1 VETVEDNQQH
11 RTSGVRDGGKNMKRI
26 KIFKWEIAVVWD
38 FKRFHVSKN
47 PVRKPK
53 YPAKGE

>member
-1 VETVEDNQQH
+1 VL
-11 RTSGVRDGGKNMKRI
+11 RDGGEDMKRF

-47 PVRKPK
+47 PVRKAK
-53 YPAKGE
+53 YQTKGE

>member
-1 VETVEDNQQH
+1 M
-11 RTSGVRDGGKNMKRI
+11 GVTNMKRF
-26 KIFKWEIAVVWD
+26 KIFKWEIVVVWD
-38 FKRFHVSKN
+38 FSRFHVSKN